1 MHSRMYRVAH
11 GSWQVVADFAG
22 LPPSM
27 PFAYRRDVAI
37 GCLSLQVRRS
47 MARIKH
53 VLNERA
59 IAEPD
64 AYKSAE
70 LKRFIDA
77 I

>member
-1 MHSRMYRVAH
+1 MT
-11 GSWQVVADFAG
+11 
-22 LPPSM
+22 
-27 PFAYRRDVAI
+27 FAYRRDVAI

>member
-1 MHSRMYRVAH
+1 
-11 GSWQVVADFAG
+11 
-22 LPPSM
+22 
-27 PFAYRRDVAI
+27 
-37 GCLSLQVRRS
+37 

-64 AYKSAE
+64 RGKCRE
-70 LKRFIDA
+70 LKAFIDA

>member
-1 MHSRMYRVAH
+1 
-11 GSWQVVADFAG
+11 
-22 LPPSM
+22 
-27 PFAYRRDVAI
+27 
-37 GCLSLQVRRS
+37 

-53 VLNERA
+53 VLGERA